1 VFVVRSSPKITITCD
16 CGEQR
21 KLAYGD
27 EYVCTCG
34 RAWSTK
40 QIPAADYEAIRSLDR
55 RYRRNGWFAFGGFFL
70 ICLLVVWQL
79 KPATLIFLI
88 PAGMIAW
95 FTIFR
100 PMVRRRHWR
109 AIQALTRRWTL
120 RAE

>member
-1 VFVVRSSPKITITCD
+1 MHRSSPKITITCD

-27 EYVCTCG
+27 AYVCDCG

-40 QIPAADYEAIRSLDR
+40 QIPAADYEAIRTLDR
-55 RYRRNGWFAFGGFFL
+55 SYRRKGWFAFGGFGL
-70 ICLLVVWQL
+70 LCLAVG
-79 KPATLIFLI
+79 ATRPMTLLFLI
-88 PAGMIAW
+88 PAGMMTW
-95 FTIFR
+95 FTLFR
-100 PMVRRRHWR
+100 PVVRRRHWR

>member
-1 VFVVRSSPKITITCD
+1 MRRSAPKITITCD
-16 CGEQR
+16 CGEKH

-27 EYVCTCG
+27 DYVCECG

-40 QIPAADYEAIRSLDR
+40 QIPAADYEAIRALDR
-55 RYRRNGWFAFGGFFL
+55 RYRRMGWIGIGGFAL
-70 ICLLVVWQL
+70 ICIAVGLTRPISLL
-79 KPATLIFLI
+79 FLI
-88 PAGMIAW
+88 PAGMMTW
-95 FTIFR
+95 FTLFR

>member
-1 VFVVRSSPKITITCD
+1 MRSSPKITITCD
-16 CGEQR
+16 CGEQH

-27 EYVCTCG
+27 EYVCACG

-55 RYRRNGWFAFGGFFL
+55 RYRRNGWIAFGGFFL
-70 ICLLVVWQL
+70 ICLLIVWQL
-79 KPATLIFLI
+79 NPATLIFLI
-88 PAGMIAW
+88 PAGMMAW
-95 FTIFR
+95 FTLFR

-109 AIQALTRRWTL
+109 SIQALTRRWTL

>member
-1 VFVVRSSPKITITCD
+1 VSKHSPKITITCD
-16 CGEQR
+16 CGETR

-27 EYVCTCG
+27 EYLCACG
-34 RAWSTK
+34 RSWSTR
-40 QIPAADYEAIRSLDR
+40 QIPAADYDAIRRLDR
-55 RYRRNGWFAFGGFFL
+55 SYRLKGWLGFGGFL
-70 ICLLVVWQL
+70 VLCLLVVWRGN
-79 KPATLIFLI
+79 PGTLLFLI
-88 PAGMIAW
+88 PAGLMAW